1 MTAMAKVEVLR
12 AACCIAGADGN
23 VDDGEL
29 VLLKRLAAK
38 VGVGKASLDA
48 MILRAEAE
56 KDFYKTQFQ
65 VLKTDAMETM
75 KLMVEVAGSDDK
87 LIAEEIK
94 MLRYF
99 AKRLG
104 MDADSFREV
113 TKPLV
118 DKVS

>member
-1 MTAMAKVEVLR
+1 
-12 AACCIAGADGN
+12 
-23 VDDGEL
+23 
-29 VLLKRLAAK
+29 
-38 VGVGKASLDA
+38 

-104 MDADSFREV
+104 MDADSFRKV